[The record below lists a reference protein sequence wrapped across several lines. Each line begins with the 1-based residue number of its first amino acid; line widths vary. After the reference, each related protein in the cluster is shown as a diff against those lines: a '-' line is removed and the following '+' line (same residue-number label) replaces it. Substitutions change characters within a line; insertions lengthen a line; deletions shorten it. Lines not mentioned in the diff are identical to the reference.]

1 MTDWAT
7 TTGKM
12 VASKVR
18 EERKAVR
25 GTGGNN
31 KYIYHPDV
39 KYEYEVDG
47 KQYTGTRAVQTSTG
61 GANFRRSVE
70 TFIKQHPKGADVQV
84 YYNPANPA
92 ESFLEKGG
100 GSIMRSETG
109 LIALVVVAV
118 LVVFLIG
125 LTARLLLF

>member
-12 VASKVR
+12 VTSKVR
-18 EERKAVR
+18 EERKAR
-25 GTGGNN
+25 GGTNN
-31 KYIYHPDV
+31 NRYVYHADIN
-39 KYEYEVDG
+39 YEYQVDG
-47 KQYTGTRAVQTSTG
+47 KRYTGTRAVQTSLG

-70 TFIKQHPKGADVQV
+70 TFVKQHPKGADVQV

-100 GSIMRSETG
+100 GSIMRGEAG
-109 LIALVVVAV
+109 LLALVVVAV

-125 LTARLLLF
+125 FAARMLLF